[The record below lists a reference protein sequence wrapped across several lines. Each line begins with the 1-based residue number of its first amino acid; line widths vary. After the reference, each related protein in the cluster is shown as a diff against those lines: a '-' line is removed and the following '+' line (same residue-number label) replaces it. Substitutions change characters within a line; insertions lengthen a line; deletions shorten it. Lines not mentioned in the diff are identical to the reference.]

1 MNHYALFISVMERKL
16 QNEMLSMSGGLIFQL
31 HVLRGMVTFL
41 IFPSLAYT
49 SVGVLSPFL
58 FAVFI
63 DGVVDKI
70 KYTGVC
76 CYYSSACVMIFYFFS
91 GNQLAVDFVGCF

>member
-41 IFPSLAYT
+41 IFPSILAYV
-49 SVGVLSPFL
+49 SGRALSFS
-58 FAVFI
+58 F
-63 DGVVDKI
+63 
-70 KYTGVC
+70 C
-76 CYYSSACVMIFYFFS
+76 SFYRRC
-91 GNQLAVDFVGCF
+91 G